1 MAFVTYESISQIS
14 PEERNMFQGPQKLL
28 LQSLY
33 DQISVCVRINATNC
47 VIGRIKSFRSDYT
60 ISLSNAKLIYP
71 SPVSGERCK
80 ESLGEVT
87 IPGDKVMVVVRNK
100 NVVRESPD
108 VGYLL
113 YDQELGFKDSSH
125 VE

>member
-1 MAFVTYESISQIS
+1 MTFVTYESISKMS
-14 PEERNMFQGPQKLL
+14 PEERDMFQGPQKLL

-80 ESLGEVT
+80 ESLGTVT
-87 IPGDKVMVVVRNK
+87 IPGDKVMVIVRNK
-100 NVVRESPD
+100 NVVGESPD
-108 VGYLL
+108 VGYCL

>member
-1 MAFVTYESISQIS
+1 MAFVTSESISQMS
-14 PEERNMFQGPQKLL
+14 PEERTMFTGPQRLL

-33 DQISVCVRINATNC
+33 DQISVCIKINATNC

-71 SPVSGERCK
+71 SSMSGEMCK

-87 IPGDKVMVVVRNK
+87 IPGDNVMVVVRNK

-108 VGYLL
+108 VESFLH
-113 YDQELGFKDSSH
+113 D
-125 VE
+125 